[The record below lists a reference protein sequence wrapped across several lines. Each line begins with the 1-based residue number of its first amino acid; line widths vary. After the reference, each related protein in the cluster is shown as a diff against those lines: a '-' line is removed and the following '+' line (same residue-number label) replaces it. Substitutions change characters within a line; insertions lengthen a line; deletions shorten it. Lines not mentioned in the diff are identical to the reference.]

1 MKVHHSGEYTAGGVV
16 QREKEEKESMPR
28 EPSEYG
34 IYSNWR
40 SQEWLA
46 ARKEQL
52 KDARRRDY
60 QEFLVLARSHL
71 YLF

>member
-1 MKVHHSGEYTAGGVV
+1 
-16 QREKEEKESMPR
+16 MPR

-60 QEFLVLARSHL
+60 QEFLVLVRSHL
-71 YLF
+71 